1 MSHPPR
7 DDSDPHP
14 ASVFDSNSLGTAGLI
29 HSWQR
34 SEFQAAPV
42 LFFLFMLF
50 LIASSLFNP
59 TSLCLLLYTRTCILL
74 CWGLSLQFNVMR
86 VTPGYYLATWACHLP
101 PAIRCDSSR
110 DAPRT
115 LLPGVFQHP
124 ALVKFPLRR

>member
-1 MSHPPR
+1 
-7 DDSDPHP
+7 
-14 ASVFDSNSLGTAGLI
+14 
-29 HSWQR
+29 
-34 SEFQAAPV
+34 
-42 LFFLFMLF
+42 MLF

-59 TSLCLLLYTRTCILL
+59 TSLCLLLYTRTCNSCLL
-74 CWGLSLQFNVMR
+74 GARPFNVMR